1 MIHKVG
7 VGFNRDK
14 WNDLEKE
21 VRGLVK
27 KNDNVWVVTGP
38 LYLPKKE
45 PDGRMYV
52 KYEVIGEQHVAVP
65 THFFKVVVTEKAAQ
79 YGLFSYVLPNAAC
92 DKGVPLSSYL
102 VPLDSI
108 ERAAGFLLFD
118 RLPRNQFRS
127 INR

>member
-1 MIHKVG
+1 VG

-38 LYLPKKE
+38 LYLPHRE
-45 PDGRMYV
+45 PDGKMYV
-52 KYEVIGEQHVAVP
+52 KYEVIGNQQVAVP
-65 THFFKVVVTEKAAQ
+65 THFFKVVVTEKSGQ
-79 YGLFSYVLPNAAC
+79 YGLLSYVLPNAPC
-92 DKGVPLSSYL
+92 DKGIPLNNYL

-118 RLPRNQFRS
+118 RLPRNTIKS
-127 INR
+127 INK